1 MSYKI
6 KVKPED
12 FIVKEITNLE
22 IRKKGQYTVYLLKKT
37 NWNTVELL
45 KRIAK
50 RFKIP
55 FENISY
61 GGKKDRH
68 AITEQFITVKNC
80 NKDLSLEE
88 ENFSIKKVGFS
99 DVPMDPK
106 HIEGNVFKITVR
118 DVSEKRVEF
127 VLPQIEKIQKYG
139 FINYFDD
146 QRFGSFDP
154 KQGFIAEKIL
164 KKHYNGALK
173 IYLTHVYPEDK
184 KEAKERKKFFYQNWG
199 NWQLC
204 LEKAKTQF
212 EQFAFQHLTD
222 NPKDYITVLRKIHRE
237 EMSMFFSAYQSFLWN
252 ETARRLVLKLFD
264 KDNLLSHRGI
274 AGDYIFFDEPDLKNF
289 KNFQSLQIPTASSKA
304 KMPDRLTEKIY
315 FEILAERELS
325 LPLFNLKKIRQA
337 FFKSV
342 ERTLL
347 SMPFSLKYK
356 VEKDDIYEDKKKILL
371 GFILPRGA
379 YATMLIKRLFA
390 KKSRG
395 D

>member
-12 FIVKEITNLE
+12 FVVKEITSLE
-22 IRKKGQYTVYLLKKT
+22 LKKKGQYTVYLLKKI
-37 NWNTVELL
+37 NWNTVDLL
-45 KRIAK
+45 KRIAQ
-50 RFKIP
+50 RLKIP
-55 FENISY
+55 FDSISY

-80 NKDLSLEE
+80 NRDLSLEE
-88 ENFSIKKVGFS
+88 ENFSIKRVGFS
-99 DVPMDPK
+99 DAPMDPK
-106 HIEGNVFKITVR
+106 YIEGNLFKITVR
-118 DVSEKRVEF
+118 NVSEKRVEF
-127 VLPQIEKIQKYG
+127 VLSQIEKIQKYG
-139 FINYFDD
+139 FINFFDD
-146 QRFGSFDP
+146 QRFGSYDP

-199 NWQLC
+199 NWQVC

-212 EQFAFQHLTD
+212 EHFAFRHLIE
-222 NPKDYITVLRKIHRE
+222 NPKDYIPVLRKIHRE
-237 EMSMFFSAYQSFLWN
+237 EMSMFFSSYQSFLWN
-252 ETARRLVLKLFD
+252 ETARRVVLKLFA
-264 KDNLLSHRGI
+264 KEKLLYHRGI

-289 KNFQSLQIPTASSKA
+289 RYLQSLQIPTVSSKA
-304 KMPDRLTEKIY
+304 KMPDSLIEQIY
-315 FEILAERELS
+315 FEILKERGLTQS
-325 LPLFNLKKIRQA
+325 LFNLKKIRQA

-342 ERTLL
+342 ERSLL
-347 SMPFSLKYK
+347 VVPSSLKYRI
-356 VEKDDIYEDKKKILL
+356 EKDDIYEDKKKIIL

-390 KKSRG
+390 KILKE